1 MIIRCPKCNKMLFKI
16 ELNGYM
22 KCEIKCPRC
31 KCQSVSSLETNEY
44 NNKNKKRAEDSYG
57 RSGKGDHSRWD

>member
-1 MIIRCPKCNKMLFKI
+1 MLFKI